1 MTEWQF
7 VAWLSLGAFII
18 GFALGR
24 IREDITPTEVGVIFF
39 CERVLIWKQVD
50 LLGASLRSAVWY
62 GKLVVINQPKKGLL
76 S

>member
-1 MTEWQF
+1 MRGYNPRLGGGYIF
-7 VAWLSLGAFII
+7 VGE
-18 GFALGR
+18 
-24 IREDITPTEVGVIFF
+24 RE
-39 CERVLIWKQVD
+39 LIWKQVD